1 MKLNFFLSLM
11 ILLSTGQAF
20 SEEHFVRLDG
30 GNWNQCDGK
39 TNVAYSSEITTREC
53 AVSHLFELLDPQ
65 TGDVRI
71 NGGDIITVMNQSN
84 GEPAEYTMGT
94 HGDYTSG
101 RCHTGWAYSCTLP
114 SLPSGTQE
122 NPTIL
127 RGQLVDGTCANKPVL
142 WGTGRAKSI
151 LTIDNAEHVQI
162 SCLTIT
168 DKSSCVGSPGF
179 PDQSLVCDR
188 SAPYDKPFA
197 DTGITIKD
205 SSNLELTDVDV
216 QGLGKGI
223 HAGRLHNITLT
234 RVNIF
239 ANYSVGWDGDIG
251 FLDGT
256 PDSSNT
262 GTVKFIDSGIN
273 FNGCALIYQPGSAQ
287 HNQPH
292 ACSRQDIGGYGDGV
306 GTGQTGGDWIFDNT
320 TVMHNSSDGLD
331 MLYHE
336 FGGKITIKNSRLEGN
351 AGNQIKTSGNAEI
364 INNIIIGSCAWN
376 SRQEDALGK
385 EGEICRAGGNTLS
398 LHFTHADTQVSVI
411 NNTVYAE
418 GDVIINT
425 GNRTSVPEST
435 QSLYVVNNVFY
446 GLVDYRQNFENAA
459 MYYTVAAFPYT
470 QMHNNI
476 IHKPKNF
483 GYPCINFPNNT
494 PSANNGQEGFC
505 TDSGAVSYYD
515 NDDLSIISN
524 PHFPAI
530 DIGHRYTAYDIATLK
545 REAANPYPLDAG
557 SPVVNNGYNAPVGGI
572 AIPTTDFY
580 GNPRVGLP
588 DIGAIEYASKPNPPT
603 ILSIEQF

>member
-1 MKLNFFLSLM
+1 MKLRIFVSLM
-11 ILLSTGQAF
+11 ILFSTGQAF
-20 SEEHFVRLDG
+20 SEEYFVRLDG
-30 GNWNQCDGK
+30 GSWDQCDGK
-39 TNVAYSSEITTREC
+39 TNVAYTSEITTKEC
-53 AVSHLFELLDPQ
+53 AVRHIFELLDPQ

-71 NGGDIITVMNQSN
+71 NGGDIITVMNRSN
-84 GEPAEYTMGT
+84 GEPAEYTMGS

-114 SLPSGTQE
+114 SLPSGTE
-122 NPTIL
+122 ANPTIL
-127 RGQLVDGTCANKPVL
+127 RGQLANGTCDTKPVL
-142 WGTGRAKSI
+142 WGTGRSKSI

-162 SCLTIT
+162 SCLTVT
-168 DKSSCVGSPGF
+168 DKSSCVGAPGF
-179 PDQSLVCDR
+179 PDKSLVCDR

-205 SSNLELTDVDV
+205 SSNIELTDVSV

-425 GNRTSVPEST
+425 GNRSSVPEST

-446 GLVDYRQNFENAA
+446 GLIDYRQNFENAA
-459 MYYTVAAFPYT
+459 MYYTVAPFPYT

-476 IHKPKNF
+476 IHKPKNG

-494 PSANNGQEGFC
+494 PSDNNGQEGFC
-505 TDSGAVSYYD
+505 TDAGAVSYYD
-515 NDDLSIISN
+515 NDDFSVISN

-545 REAANPYPLDAG
+545 RESANPYPLDAD

-572 AIPTTDFY
+572 AIPTTDFF
-580 GNPRVGLP
+580 GNLRVGMP
-588 DIGAIEYASKPNPPT
+588 DIGAIEYAPKPNPPT
-603 ILSIEQF
+603 ILSIEQL